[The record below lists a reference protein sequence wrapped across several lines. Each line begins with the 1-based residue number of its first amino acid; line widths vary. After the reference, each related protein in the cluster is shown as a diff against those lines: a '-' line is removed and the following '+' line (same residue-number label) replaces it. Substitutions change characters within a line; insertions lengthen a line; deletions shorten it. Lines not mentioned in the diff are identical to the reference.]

1 MNENY
6 NQNAINPSNEIM
18 NNEQKTTNTFN
29 LIIGIATLLI
39 AILGST
45 FAYFSAT
52 ARSAENDVT
61 VKSAFVSISYDGG
74 TEIKASNLIPASLNV
89 ALKKYQKEIYALDKD
104 GISVIKPYDP
114 TEDYD
119 EDGILD
125 EGYITDYDTY
135 INDVDRKCV
144 DAKGKQVCY
153 VYQFSIESDG
163 VEGKTTDILASI
175 KINKNQFD
183 NLSFILYEVD
193 PLEENGIIVTDK
205 YGFDIIDV
213 SDQGLGYQ
221 YLKPQTDE
229 RNAYFAYTDTNS
241 DNKDFTELQFDKFIK
256 PFDLMGE
263 NEELVGTINPVI
275 CLFGYKNENY
285 TEEYETDLINVN
297 EIATDPLKAL
307 SDKTERCAPYP
318 LKNKEKHTYQ
328 LLIWLEETGEE
339 QPEQGMVFEGTVSI
353 EVSGGGFD
361 TGDYDDGQI
370 TGKE

>member
-1 MNENY
+1 MNENF
-6 NQNAINPSNEIM
+6 NQNAINPGNENM

-89 ALKKYQKEIYALDKD
+89 ALKKYQKEIYSIDENTGL
-104 GISVIKPYDP
+104 SVIQPFDP
-114 TEDYD
+114 EKDIEINEDYD
-119 EDGILD
+119 NYNNKD
-125 EGYITDYDTY
+125 
-135 INDVDRKCV
+135 INRKCV
-144 DAKGKQVCY
+144 DSKGKQVCY

-163 VEGKTTDILASI
+163 VENETTDILASI

-183 NLSFILYEVD
+183 NLSFALYEVD
-193 PLEENGIIVTDK
+193 LLEENGEVVTDK
-205 YGFDIIDV
+205 YGIDIIDV
-213 SDQGLGYQ
+213 SEYGKGYQ
-221 YLKPQTDE
+221 LAYLNPELKKIPF
-229 RNAYFAYTDTNS
+229 FAYKDTNE
-241 DNKDFTELQFDKFIK
+241 DNGEVADIKFDKFVK
-256 PFDLMGE
+256 PFDLIGE
-263 NEELVGTINPVI
+263 NQELVGSVNPVV

-285 TEEYETDLINVN
+285 IEEYETDLINVN
-297 EIATDPLKAL
+297 EIATGDIKAL

-339 QPEQGMVFEGTVSI
+339 QPEQGMIFEGTVSI
-353 EVSGGGFD
+353 EVSGGSLD
-361 TGDYDDGQI
+361 IGDYENGQI

>member
-6 NQNAINPSNEIM
+6 NQNAINPNNEFM

-74 TEIKASNLIPASLNV
+74 TEIKASNLIPATLNV
-89 ALKKYQKEIYALDKD
+89 AVKKYQKEIYALDEK
-104 GISVIKPYDP
+104 GVSVIQPFDP
-114 TEDYD
+114 EKDI
-119 EDGILD
+119 EIN
-125 EGYITDYDTY
+125 EDYDTY
-135 INDVDRKCV
+135 VNDVNRKCV

-163 VEGKTTDILASI
+163 VEGDTTDILASI
-175 KINKNQFD
+175 KVNKNQFE
-183 NLSFILYEVD
+183 NLSFVLYEVD
-193 PLEENGIIVTDK
+193 PLEENGVVVTDK

-213 SDQGLGYQ
+213 SEQGKGYQ
-221 YLKPQTDE
+221 LPYLNEEFKTPH
-229 RNAYFAYTDTNS
+229 YFAFNDTNE
-241 DNKDFTELQFDKFIK
+241 DNDDVEDIKFDKFVK

-263 NEELVGTINPVI
+263 NQELVGSVNPVI

-285 TEEYETDLINVN
+285 IEEYETDLINVN
-297 EIATDPLKAL
+297 EIATGEKEAL

-318 LKNKEKHTYQ
+318 LTNKEKHTYQ
-328 LLIWLEETGEE
+328 LLIWLEETGVE
-339 QPEQGMVFEGTVSI
+339 QPEQGMTFEGTVSI
-353 EVSGGGFD
+353 EVSGGSLD
-361 TGDYDDGQI
+361 IGDYEDGQI

>member
-6 NQNAINPSNEIM
+6 NQNAMNP
-18 NNEQKTTNTFN
+18 NNESMRNESQSSNTFN

-61 VKSAFVSISYDGG
+61 VTSAFVSISYDGG

-89 ALKKYQKEIYALDKD
+89 ALKKYQKEIY
-104 GISVIKPYDP
+104 SEVKPFNP
-114 TEDYD
+114 E
-119 EDGILD
+119 EEEIN
-125 EGYITDYDTY
+125 EDYDTY
-135 INDVDRKCV
+135 INDIDRKCV

-163 VEGKTTDILASI
+163 VEGETTDILASI

-183 NLSFILYEVD
+183 NLSFVLYEVD
-193 PLEENGIIVTDK
+193 LLEENGVVVTDK
-205 YGFDIIDV
+205 YGIDIIDV

-221 YLKPQTDE
+221 LPYLKPEVID
-229 RNAYFAYTDTNS
+229 APFDYHFAYNDTNQ
-241 DNKDFTELQFDKFIK
+241 DNIDVEDIKFDKFVK

-263 NEELVGTINPVI
+263 NQELVGSVNPVV

-297 EIATDPLKAL
+297 EIATGDIKAL

-318 LKNKEKHTYQ
+318 LTNKKKHTYQ

-339 QPEQGMVFEGTVSI
+339 QPEQGLTFEGTVSI

-361 TGDYDDGQI
+361 TGDYENGQI

>member
-6 NQNAINPSNEIM
+6 NQNAINPNNEIM

-52 ARSAENDVT
+52 ARSEENDVT

-74 TEIKASNLIPASLNV
+74 TEINASNLIPSTLNV
-89 ALKKYQKEIYALDKD
+89 ALKKYQKEIYAIDEETGL
-104 GISVIKPYDP
+104 SVIQPFDP
-114 TEDYD
+114 EKDIEINY
-119 EDGILD
+119 
-125 EGYITDYDTY
+125 DYDTY
-135 INDVDRKCV
+135 VNDVNRKCV

-163 VEGKTTDILASI
+163 VEGETTDILASI

-213 SDQGLGYQ
+213 SEQGLGYQ
-221 YLKPQTDE
+221 YLKPEVINAHFAEKDE
-229 RNAYFAYTDTNS
+229 NP
-241 DNKDFTELQFDKFIK
+241 DNIDFTDIRFDKFEK
-256 PFDLMGE
+256 PFDLIGE
-263 NEELVGTINPVI
+263 NEELVGSVNPVV
-275 CLFGYKNENY
+275 CLFGYVNENY
-285 TEEYETDLINVN
+285 KEDYQKDMQNAN
-297 EIATDPLKAL
+297 QIATGEVEAL

-328 LLIWLEETGEE
+328 LLIWLEEIGRE
-339 QPEQGMVFEGTVSI
+339 QPEQGMTFEGTVSI
-353 EVSGGGFD
+353 EVSGGSLD
-361 TGDYDDGQI
+361 IGDYDDGQI